1 MYSSQLR
8 SEKLYSTSLREYLH
22 DLFGILLHGGGGY
35 LFSPFIYS
43 VINLYQYGLMNIYFL
58 YFGLSFKAI
67 LFVSLL
73 KLFQLWALGTFPVA
87 PMSFS
92 HNPHQCGCGLVFFFV
107 FWFLSNFL
115 LSGTA
120 NYKMFQTFLVLK

>member
-1 MYSSQLR
+1 M
-8 SEKLYSTSLREYLH
+8 TYLE
-22 DLFGILLHGGGGY
+22 FCMAGGGY

-58 YFGLSFKAI
+58 YFGLSCKAI

-92 HNPHQCGCGLVFFFV
+92 HNPHQCGCGLVFFV
-107 FWFLSNFL
+107 C
-115 LSGTA
+115 
-120 NYKMFQTFLVLK
+120 FLVFEQFFTFWNCKLQDVPDFSCVKIKILLYLS